1 MGGSMSNAF
10 GIGGLGWF
18 FVPAPLAT
26 AARTA
31 GNVKSTLDYSK
42 SASSA
47 TGAQKA
53 LDGLQAANSARWIKR
68 DLTNLG
74 VLGRSKKKENF
85 SKTRQTKGTGK
96 GIIPMTPEEQK
107 NEKNKSKRSL
117 MNRFTGFFGKKNTET
132 TNLPPITPTGE
143 FAKVKVFSDIMKE
156 FQIEGVTKENF
167 IDKFIDGITEKCKGY
182 KYISWV
188 ADSRKKLIEFEEQIT
203 KMTVP
208 QIRNCTHKLF
218 KLEKDIENHKILLSS
233 FKKAS
238 EKKAPKLNTVQKKEN
253 KRVEEVEEVEVID
266 MNELNKQNIQN
277 TENKIKKLEND
288 KKRGEELVE
297 GFKRFFLNFA
307 TDPLNKKNSK
317 RRQKMLKDKFPD
329 LQFKDEFFEIILFL
343 SRNYYIF
350 YGKIQEKIKELNQI
364 ITDNRENSI
373 PAIERYM
380 PRIYEIIND
389 HNSFYNVLKGLF
401 HTIIKTEKKTQEE
414 KDIDIQKLIKM
425 QVIIDNILKK
435 NKLGYENMIIR
446 FRRQRNYRGEN
457 SLDFTEMLKKY
468 YQSFKND
475 ETSRVKNKST
485 LTHRNKFY
493 GGLKVDE
500 MTTAATKEVDQNLDI
515 NTLIETLNNLTQ
527 ELYKSYDIK
536 VDVPKIETRV
546 PPIILRKSLDYA
558 KLLDKIYSYFG
569 RSEDIE
575 VNINILKLKLCIDEF
590 MNRLGGSNYEK
601 YKLEYDSKIMDKR
614 FKKDIIDFNSKV
626 EELKAEISKKN
637 IEELKTEVNNLLDK
651 FRNIFKDNKEKL
663 EIGNITG
670 LSNAANRRNNVS
682 KIVAA
687 TPGPKTSNNPQ
698 TPGTPVQVNAAN
710 SGNKPSNNSATPGTP
725 VQVNAAAT
733 PGSNTSNNAAA
744 TSGNPTS
751 NNSAKRNIQGQ

>member
-1 MGGSMSNAF
+1 MGNSLGSAF
-10 GIGGLGWF
+10 GLGGLGWF
-18 FVPAPLAT
+18 FVPAPLAKP
-26 AARTA
+26 AFLARSAQIT
-31 GNVKSTLDYSK
+31 GQNLKN
-42 SASSA
+42 ASSA

-53 LDGLQAANSARWIKR
+53 LLSLQAANNARQFARNSGLGFKNSKR
-68 DLTNLG
+68 RNTL
-74 VLGRSKKKENF
+74 
-85 SKTRQTKGTGK
+85 QTKGTGK
-96 GIIPMTPEEQK
+96 GIIPMTPEEQ
-107 NEKNKSKRSL
+107 EKNKSKISL
-117 MNRFTGFFGKKNTET
+117 MKRSTGFFGEKNTET

-156 FQIEGVTKENF
+156 FKIEGVTKENF

-182 KYISWV
+182 KYIYWV
-188 ADSRKKLIEFEEQIT
+188 DDSREKLIEFEKKIT
-203 KMTVP
+203 EMTVP
-208 QIRNCTHKLF
+208 EIRDLTYKLF
-218 KLEKDIENHKILLSS
+218 QLKKDIENHKILLAS
-233 FKKAS
+233 FKKTS
-238 EKKAPKLNTVQKKEN
+238 EKKAPNLNTVPKKEN
-253 KRVEEVEEVEVID
+253 KGVEEEE
-266 MNELNKQNIQN
+266 KIQMFSIN
-277 TENKIKKLEND
+277 DFGQKGTENKIKKLENEI
-288 KKRGEELVE
+288 KMGEKLMEE
-297 GFKRFFLNFA
+297 FKNFFSGFANNPR
-307 TDPLNKKNSK
+307 NKKNSE
-317 RRQKMLKDKFPD
+317 RRQKMLKDKFPKS
-329 LQFKDEFFEIILFL
+329 QFKDEFFEIILFL
-343 SRNYYIF
+343 SRNYYDF
-350 YGKIQEKIKELNQI
+350 YGKIKEKIKELNQI
-364 ITDNRENSI
+364 ITDYRENSI

-468 YQSFKND
+468 YQSLQNVKI
-475 ETSRVKNKST
+475 SRVKNRST

-500 MTTAATKEVDQNLDI
+500 MTTAATKEVDQKLDI

-527 ELYKSYDIK
+527 ELYESYDIK

-558 KLLDKIYSYFG
+558 KLLDRIYSYFG
-569 RSEDIE
+569 HSEDIN

-614 FKKDIIDFNSKV
+614 FKKEIKDFNIKV
-626 EELKAEISKKN
+626 NELNAEISKKT
-637 IEELKTEVNNLLDK
+637 IEELKTEVNNLLDN

-663 EIGNITG
+663 EIGNLG
-670 LSNAANRRNNVS
+670 NLKNQGS
-682 KIVAA
+682 
-687 TPGPKTSNNPQ
+687 KTSK
-698 TPGTPVQVNAAN
+698 NA
-710 SGNKPSNNSATPGTP
+710 GLQG
-725 VQVNAAAT
+725 
-733 PGSNTSNNAAA
+733 SNNAATLKNQGSISSA
-744 TSGNPTS
+744 TLETQASNKSATLGNNGS
-751 NNSAKRNIQGQ
+751 KNAANARLQASKNAANARL

>member
-1 MGGSMSNAF
+1 
-10 GIGGLGWF
+10 
-18 FVPAPLAT
+18 
-26 AARTA
+26 
-31 GNVKSTLDYSK
+31 
-42 SASSA
+42 
-47 TGAQKA
+47 
-53 LDGLQAANSARWIKR
+53 
-68 DLTNLG
+68 
-74 VLGRSKKKENF
+74 
-85 SKTRQTKGTGK
+85 
-96 GIIPMTPEEQK
+96 
-107 NEKNKSKRSL
+107 
-117 MNRFTGFFGKKNTET
+117 
-132 TNLPPITPTGE
+132 
-143 FAKVKVFSDIMKE
+143 
-156 FQIEGVTKENF
+156 
-167 IDKFIDGITEKCKGY
+167 
-182 KYISWV
+182 
-188 ADSRKKLIEFEEQIT
+188 
-203 KMTVP
+203 
-208 QIRNCTHKLF
+208 
-218 KLEKDIENHKILLSS
+218 
-233 FKKAS
+233 
-238 EKKAPKLNTVQKKEN
+238 
-253 KRVEEVEEVEVID
+253 
-266 MNELNKQNIQN
+266 
-277 TENKIKKLEND
+277 
-288 KKRGEELVE
+288 
-297 GFKRFFLNFA
+297 
-307 TDPLNKKNSK
+307 
-317 RRQKMLKDKFPD
+317 
-329 LQFKDEFFEIILFL
+329 
-343 SRNYYIF
+343 
-350 YGKIQEKIKELNQI
+350 
-364 ITDNRENSI
+364 
-373 PAIERYM
+373 M

-527 ELYKSYDIK
+527 ELYKSYDIN